1 MCLYFD
7 VSDKTMK
14 ERLLN
19 RGKTSGRADDN
30 EETIGLR
37 LKTFHNETKPV
48 ISHYDKQGKLK
59 VINCEKEA
67 SVVFDGIK
75 KILDKEEG
83 FEFEPSRKLDL
94 SPLKEATVLFVIGG
108 PGSGKGTQCEK
119 MVAKYDY
126 THISSGDLLRAEV
139 ASGSERGK
147 RLEKVMKR
155 GLLVP
160 NNVVLDMIKEKMLEE
175 VKKGSKGFLVDGY
188 PRAVEQG
195 VEFETEIVPC
205 AIVLNMVASDR
216 TMKDRLLNRGKTSGR
231 SDDNEAAVAQRLK
244 VFHESTAPVLEY
256 YEKAGKL
263 RNVNGEATADQAFA
277 ECKKH
282 IDKFNRDTKIAHWK
296 DHIKEL
302 DDTVDQIVHC
312 VMNNASRGKDIKQNV
327 ASTIQSAIAEL
338 IATEME
344 PNAESGFDFL
354 EYDHLEIYK
363 GKSERTRAVCGGY

>member
-1 MCLYFD
+1 
-7 VSDKTMK
+7 
-14 ERLLN
+14 
-19 RGKTSGRADDN
+19 
-30 EETIGLR
+30 

-205 AIVLNMVASDR
+205 AIVLNMVASDK

>member
-1 MCLYFD
+1 
-7 VSDKTMK
+7 MK
-14 ERLLN
+14 ERLLK
-19 RGKTSGRADDN
+19 RGQTSGRADDN
-30 EETIGLR
+30 EETINLR
-37 LKTFHNETKPV
+37 LKTFHNETEPLINHFDRK
-48 ISHYDKQGKLK
+48 GKLK
-59 VINCEKEA
+59 VINCEKEP
-67 SVVFDGIK
+67 SVIFDGIK

-83 FEFEPSRKLDL
+83 FEFEPSKKLDL
-94 SPLKEATVLFVIGG
+94 SPLKDTTVLFVVGG
-108 PGSGKGTQCEK
+108 PGSGKGTQCDK
-119 MVAKYDY
+119 MNAKYGY

-147 RLEKVMKR
+147 KLEKVMKR

-160 NNVVLDMIKEKMLEE
+160 NNVVLDMIKEKMLAE

-205 AIVLNMVASDR
+205 AIVLNMVTSDK
-216 TMKDRLLNRGKTSGR
+216 TMKDRLLQRGKSSGR
-231 SDDNEAAVAQRLK
+231 SDDNETAVTQRLK
-244 VFHESTAPVLEY
+244 VFHETTAPVLDY

-263 RNVNGEATADQAFA
+263 RNVNGEATPEQAFA

-282 IDKFNRDTKIAHWK
+282 IDKFIRDTKIAHWK
-296 DHIKEL
+296 DHIKDL

-312 VMNNASRGKDIKQNV
+312 VMNNASKGKDIKQNV
-327 ASTIQSAIAEL
+327 ASTIQTAIAEL

-344 PNAESGFDFL
+344 PNDEIGFDFL

-363 GKSERTRAVCGGY
+363 GMSDVF